1 MMSNAAR
8 REFLRRTA
16 ALGLLRGAAPFGLS
30 LAGIGAAS
38 AAADPKDYRAIVC
51 LFMRGA
57 NDCHNTVIPYDKT
70 GYEGYAGARR
80 DIAIARE
87 ALLPIKAAN
96 TAGREF
102 ALHPSLGAVQGLFDK
117 GNAAIIANVG
127 PLVVPIKDAATFK
140 GTNIAR
146 PPKLFSHNDQE
157 AIWQAFSPEGAKI
170 GWGGKMCDLLSS
182 MNGKHLFTAI
192 STSGNAVLL
201 ASNKTIQY
209 QITNS
214 GSVSINRLNA
224 NNIYGSVKGAEALRA
239 QIMASQQQADGDV
252 LQQEYSTVVNRSI
265 EAQGLV
271 SGALAKLPEN
281 DPRVLIPL
289 DLAQDKLAQQLRIVA
304 RMIGVRDD
312 ENMQQRRQVF
322 FVTLGGF
329 DTHDHQLDKQ
339 AELLG
344 SVGRSVAYFQQCMEQ
359 LGVADKVTLF
369 TASDFGRALLN
380 NGDGTDHGW
389 GGHHFVVGGAVKGG
403 QIYGQFPDVRL
414 NTATDV
420 GNGRLLPTTSVDQ
433 YAATLAQWMGVSTR
447 DLPLVLPNIGN
458 FAAADLGFMN
468 S

>member
-1 MMSNAAR
+1 MSQTSR
-8 REFLRRTA
+8 REFVRRCA

-38 AAADPKDYRAIVC
+38 AANASVDPKDYRAIVC

-57 NDCHNTVIPYDKT
+57 NDCHNTVVPYDKA

-80 DIAIARE
+80 DIAIAHD

-96 TAGREF
+96 TPGREF
-102 ALHPSLGAVQGLFDK
+102 GLHPSLAPMQALFDK
-117 GNAAIIANVG
+117 GNAAILANVG

-140 GTNIAR
+140 GSNIAR

-157 AIWQAFSPEGAKI
+157 AIWQAFSPEGAKV

-182 MNGKHLFTAI
+182 MNGKHMFTAI

-201 ASNKTIQY
+201 ASDKTVQY

-224 NNIYGSVKGAEALRA
+224 KDIYGSSKGAEALRA
-239 QIMASQQQADGDV
+239 QIMASQQGSGDV
-252 LQQEYSTVVNRSI
+252 LQQEYSTVVNRSV

-271 SGALAKLPEN
+271 SAALAKLPEN
-281 DPRVLIPL
+281 DGRVALPAE
-289 DLAQDKLAQQLRIVA
+289 LAQDRLAQQLRIVA
-304 RMIGVRDD
+304 RMIGVRED

-359 LGVADKVTLF
+359 LGVAEKVTLF

-389 GGHHFVVGGAVKGG
+389 GGHHFIVGGAVKGG
-403 QIYGQFPDVRL
+403 RIYGQFPDVRL
-414 NTATDV
+414 GTTTDV

-433 YAATLAQWMGVSTR
+433 YAATLAHWMGVSAR
-447 DLPLVLPNIGN
+447 DLPVVLPNIAN
-458 FAAADLGFMN
+458 FATADLGFM